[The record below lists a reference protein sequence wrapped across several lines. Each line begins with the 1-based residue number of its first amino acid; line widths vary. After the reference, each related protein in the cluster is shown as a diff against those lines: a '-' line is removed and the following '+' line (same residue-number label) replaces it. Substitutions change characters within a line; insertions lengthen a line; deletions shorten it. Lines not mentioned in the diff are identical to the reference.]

1 MVAFDLSK
9 FILDPLVDN
18 NLQIKMQGDIME
30 PVDVIVQHRT
40 FALK

>member
-18 NLQIKMQGDIME
+18 SLQIKMQGDIME
-30 PVDVIVQHRT
+30 PVDLIVQHQT